1 MDDDFSGDVRL
12 VSIAPYRSKC
22 CRIEPQVEHPKI
34 LVEMMM
40 TTVMEKAMETTER
53 MIGEILDVD
62 RPKAATAIRIS
73 VLPSQIFAMPR
84 CSCAMSWTIE

>member
-62 RPKAATAIRIS
+62 RSKAATAIRIPVDRMGTV
-73 VLPSQIFAMPR
+73 VLLVTR
-84 CSCAMSWTIE
+84 CTLRNSFS